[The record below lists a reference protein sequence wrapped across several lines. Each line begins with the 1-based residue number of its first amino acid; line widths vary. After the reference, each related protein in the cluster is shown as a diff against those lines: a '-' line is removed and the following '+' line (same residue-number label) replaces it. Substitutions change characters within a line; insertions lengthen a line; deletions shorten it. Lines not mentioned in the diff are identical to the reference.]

1 VRLASYKVQPVVTHI
16 RLHLRVE
23 KLLKYFIEIINNST
37 LNVISRAT
45 NTIRHTAT
53 IDCWL
58 SKNVIKYAHVIQSL
72 HFKSSIVMVATFWTR
87 LAVPTPDRFP
97 KAYSSENLS
106 RKKIRFRRRK
116 NVGFKAVRRVLR
128 RFGLM
133 FWLMYVRNRCRIFV
147 FGCKSVCYITRYS
160 RVKTSRQYFRR

>member
-23 KLLKYFIEIINNST
+23 KLPKYFIEIINNST

-53 IDCWL
+53 IDRL
-58 SKNVIKYAHVIQSL
+58 SKNVIKYAYVIQSL

-87 LAVPTPDRFP
+87 LTVPTPDRFP

-116 NVGFKAVRRVLR
+116 NVRFKAVRRVLR
-128 RFGLM
+128 LFG
-133 FWLMYVRNRCRIFV
+133 
-147 FGCKSVCYITRYS
+147 
-160 RVKTSRQYFRR
+160 